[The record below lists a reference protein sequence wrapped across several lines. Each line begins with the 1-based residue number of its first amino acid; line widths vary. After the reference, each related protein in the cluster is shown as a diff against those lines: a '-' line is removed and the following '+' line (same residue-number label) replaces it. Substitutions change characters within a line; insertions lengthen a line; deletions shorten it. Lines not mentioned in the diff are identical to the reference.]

1 MKKMKDEKMTDK
13 EQEKAYPVRT
23 LHEFLTEINQ
33 EWSKF
38 KRGAI
43 LSLITSSILLV
54 AFVLVFYR
62 TARTGFEISDVI
74 LEVLLV
80 GFVVYSMY
88 LMNVQYRFFRRWENR
103 MTRLYMFEEKLMP
116 EEETEEVPKD

>member
-1 MKKMKDEKMTDK
+1 MTDK

>member
-62 TARTGFEISDVI
+62 TAITGFEVSDVI